1 MKTTQPVLQTQRL
14 ILRPFVL
21 EDAPQVQRLAG
32 EREIAATTLAIP
44 HPYADGMAEEW
55 ISTHQEQFSKGE
67 AAIFAIVLSASDE
80 LLGAIGLGIW
90 KEHARGEIGYW
101 IGKPYWNNGFCTE
114 AAREVMRFGFE
125 ELGLSSIFAC
135 HFRGNEASG
144 RVMQKL
150 GMVKEGTL
158 RQHVIKWGVA
168 EDLVFYDIL
177 RREFQCITGC

>member
-1 MKTTQPVLQTQRL
+1 MKTTQPVLRTQRL

-32 EREIAATTLAIP
+32 EREIAATTLTIP

-55 ISTHQEQFSKGE
+55 ISAHQEKFLEGE
-67 AAIFAIVLSASDE
+67 AAIFAIVLTTSNE

-101 IGKPYWNNGFCTE
+101 IGKSYWNKGYCTE
-114 AAREVMRFGFE
+114 AAREVLRFGFE
-125 ELGLSSIFAC
+125 ELGLISIFAC
-135 HFRGNEASG
+135 HFRGNESSG

-150 GMVKEGTL
+150 CMAKAGML
-158 RQHVIKWGVA
+158 RQHILKWGIA

-177 RREFQCITGC
+177 RSEFQCNTG